1 MKYLA
6 LVLGLLVCTEVT
18 AQTNYGW
25 LVYADSQAFVVQ
37 DTGDARHNWPY
48 LLQTATGRH
57 FMNLSRG
64 GRRLADGFVADHLRS
79 ADVHPLNQEVK
90 GIIIALGSL
99 DAIFEMDPTY
109 ALIDAVQEA
118 ESRDLDVICLLP
130 PDNKIMVNDDIRYLI
145 SSICPETI
153 DMSLYV
159 GPDLMVDQVH
169 FGQHGHGIYA
179 TSLLWAMV
187 IRGKFLD

>member
-1 MKYLA
+1 
-6 LVLGLLVCTEVT
+6 V
-18 AQTNYGW
+18 YG
-25 LVYADSQAFVVQ
+25 DSQSFVVQ

-79 ADVHPLNQEVK
+79 AEIYPENQEVK

-99 DAIFEMDPTY
+99 DAIWGEDPSA
-109 ALIDAVQEA
+109 ALVDAVQEA
-118 ESRDLDVICLLP
+118 ELRGLDVICLLP
-130 PDNKIMVNDDIRYLI
+130 PDNKVRINEDVRATIRSL
-145 SSICPETI
+145 CPDTI

-159 GPDLMVDQVH
+159 GPDEMVDQVH

-179 TSLLWAMV
+179 TSVLWAMALK
-187 IRGKFLD
+187 GKFID